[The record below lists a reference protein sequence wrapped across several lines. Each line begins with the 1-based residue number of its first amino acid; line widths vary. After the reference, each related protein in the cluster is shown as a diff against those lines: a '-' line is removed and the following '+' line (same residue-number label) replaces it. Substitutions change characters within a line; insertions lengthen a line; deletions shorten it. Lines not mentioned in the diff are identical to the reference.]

1 MYPEELDGTLNIPT
15 DIGKVRVG
23 RVHLPAPADQTVAI
37 YVRENNG
44 EILRITAWSAYYAA
58 TYVVEPRF
66 YPASIRNVI
75 YAAAHRIRYH
85 GERYM

>member
-1 MYPEELDGTLNIPT
+1 MTPEELDGTLNIPT
-15 DIGKVRVG
+15 NIGKVRFG
-23 RVHLPAPADQTVAI
+23 RAHLPVPADQTVTI

-44 EILRITAWSAYYAA
+44 EILRITAWSEYYKA
-58 TYVVEPRF
+58 TYAVELRF
-66 YPASIRNVI
+66 YPASVRNAL

>member
-1 MYPEELDGTLNIPT
+1 MYPEELDGTLNIPV
-15 DIGKVRVG
+15 DSGKVRVG
-23 RVHLPAPADQTVAI
+23 RAHLPAPADQTVTI

-44 EILRITAWSAYYAA
+44 EILRITTWSALWA
-58 TYVVEPRF
+58 TTYEVQPSF
-66 YPASIRNVI
+66 YPASVRTAL

>member
-1 MYPEELDGTLNIPT
+1 MTPEELDGTLNIPT

-23 RVHLPAPADQTVAI
+23 RAHLSAPVDETVTI
-37 YVRENNG
+37 YVREDNG
-44 EILRITAWSAYYAA
+44 EILRITTWSALWA
-58 TYVVEPRF
+58 TTYEVQPSF
-66 YPASIRNVI
+66 YSESVRNAL

>member
-1 MYPEELDGTLNIPT
+1 MYPEELDGTLNIPV
-15 DIGKVRVG
+15 DSGKVRVG
-23 RVHLPAPADQTVAI
+23 QARLPAPADQTVTI

-44 EILRITAWSAYYAA
+44 EILRITAWSAYYKGL
-58 TYVVEPRF
+58 YVVDPRF
-66 YPASIRNVI
+66 YPASIKNAL

>member
-1 MYPEELDGTLNIPT
+1 MTPEELDGTLNIPPV
-15 DIGKVRVG
+15 GKVRFG
-23 RVHLPAPADQTVAI
+23 RAHLPAPADQTVTI

-44 EILRITAWSAYYAA
+44 EILRVTAWSAYYGA
-58 TYVVEPRF
+58 TCVVDPRF
-66 YPASIRNVI
+66 YPASVKTAL